1 MQIKSIIFDLD
12 GLLINSE
19 IVSFEIYKELLAQH
33 QHNFTLENYAQNYS
47 GRSSILNMENIIKEY
62 RLPFSIQEGITH
74 SDRIEEKYVEE
85 GIALMNGARELLD
98 YLKEKQYEI
107 SLASS
112 STRERAF
119 TILKQNEIFDYFSHF
134 TFGPEIE
141 NGKPAPDI
149 FLIACKKTGFQKHET
164 LILEDSQS
172 GIQAALA
179 ADIPVI
185 CVPDM
190 KEPHE
195 DFLSKTEE
203 VLSSLHA
210 VIEWLEIQNSLS
222 K

>member
-62 RLPFSIQEGITH
+62 RLPFSIPEGITH

-119 TILKQNEIFDYFSHF
+119 TI
-134 TFGPEIE
+134 
-141 NGKPAPDI
+141 
-149 FLIACKKTGFQKHET
+149 KTKRN
-164 LILEDSQS
+164 L
-172 GIQAALA
+172 
-179 ADIPVI
+179 
-185 CVPDM
+185 
-190 KEPHE
+190 
-195 DFLSKTEE
+195 
-203 VLSSLHA
+203 
-210 VIEWLEIQNSLS
+210 
-222 K
+222 